1 MIQSLIALLLATV
14 QPADAPPPPVQAA
27 REQAAPPTFNH
38 AQTQF
43 TLRCGGCHGVTGR
56 SPPREVPN
64 LRGTAGYFLCTPE
77 GREYLI
83 RLPNV
88 SKTPLS
94 DPDLAEVMNY
104 VAFSLGEGKAP
115 PGAKP
120 FTGDEVHRLRKA
132 PFTGANLMQQREK
145 VVRKLVRNCGA
156 PKDLLL
162 YGKR

>member
-1 MIQSLIALLLATV
+1 MIGNLLALLLAAA
-14 QPADAPPPPVQAA
+14 QPADVATAG
-27 REQAAPPTFNH
+27 EQAAPTFNH

-56 SPPREVPN
+56 SPPKEVPK
-64 LRGTAGYFLCTPE
+64 LRGAAGYFLCTPE

-94 DPDLAEVMNY
+94 DGDLAEVMNY
-104 VAFSLGEGKAP
+104 VVFSLGEGKAP

-120 FTGDEVHRLRKA
+120 YTGEEVHRLRKA
-132 PFTGANLMQQREK
+132 PLTGADLMQQRER
-145 VVRKLVRNCGA
+145 VVRKLVRSCGA

>member
-1 MIQSLIALLLATV
+1 MIQSLIALLLAAV
-14 QPADAPPPPVQAA
+14 QPAEAPTTPELTA
-27 REQAAPPTFNH
+27 PTFNH

-64 LRGTAGYFLCTPE
+64 LHGTAGYFLCTPE

-88 SKTPLS
+88 SRTGLS

-104 VAFSLGEGKAP
+104 VAFGMGDGKTP
-115 PGAKP
+115 KGAKP
-120 FTGDEVHRLRKA
+120 FTGAEVHALRKT
-132 PFTGANLMQQREK
+132 PLTGADLMPTREK
-145 VVRKLVRNCGA
+145 VVRKLVRSCGA
-156 PKDLLL
+156 PKEMLL

>member
-1 MIQSLIALLLATV
+1 MIASLIALMLAAA
-14 QPADAPPPPVQAA
+14 QPAVAPELTA
-27 REQAAPPTFNH
+27 PTFNP

-56 SPPREVPN
+56 SPPSQVPN
-64 LRGTAGYFLCTPE
+64 LRGAAGYFLCTPE

-104 VAFSLGEGKAP
+104 VAFVLGEGKTP
-115 PGAKP
+115 KDAKP
-120 FTGDEVHRLRKA
+120 FTGEEVHRLRKT
-132 PFTGANLMQQREK
+132 PLTGADLMQTREK
-145 VVRKLVRNCGA
+145 VVRKLVRSCGA

>member
-1 MIQSLIALLLATV
+1 MIQSLVALLLAAA
-14 QPADAPPPPVQAA
+14 QPA
-27 REQAAPPTFNH
+27 AAPELTAPTYTP

-43 TLRCGGCHGVTGR
+43 TLRCGGCHGVSGR

-88 SKTPLS
+88 SRTGLS

-104 VAFSLGEGKAP
+104 VAFGLGEGKTP
-115 PGAKP
+115 KNAKA
-120 FTGDEVHRLRKA
+120 FTGEEVHRLRKT
-132 PFTGANLMQQREK
+132 PLTGADLMQTREK
-145 VVRKLVRNCGA
+145 VVRKLVRSCGA
-156 PKDLLL
+156 PKELLL

>member
-1 MIQSLIALLLATV
+1 MIRRLTLALLLATA
-14 QPADAPPPPVQAA
+14 QPAAAASAPELTA
-27 REQAAPPTFNH
+27 PTFSP

-104 VAFSLGEGKAP
+104 VAFSLGEGKTP
-115 PGAKP
+115 KDAKP
-120 FTGDEVHRLRKA
+120 FTADEVHRLRKA
-132 PFTGANLMQQREK
+132 PLTGANLTQQRDK
-145 VVRKLVRNCGA
+145 VVRKLVRSCGA